1 MIHFSTSLFIVG
13 VAVYIYDLWLPEK
26 KKKKKNRKIS
36 LTCSSANVQPSF
48 RKTSIF
54 LITWFTR
61 TQKGA
66 IKDGVVLESRCTDE
80 EIIAVKWIFLTASIQ
95 RAAPEREES
104 LVDSISYIF
113 HESMLVQG
121 AVTACARVSM
131 RFDSSVVQNPTK
143 WRNNGLMRPRRRD
156 FTLPL
161 VIHGGDCHYIYRPT
175 HSAALNSSGGRRVVH
190 VPGTRPDEFFSPL
203 FPLFGLFNS
212 GKRSRSRRRGP
223 SYRVWWWWGPASGR
237 WLPISSAR
245 WTSSQQ
251 FLFSP
256 SYSTVLFIS
265 LCPVGGSSTIRRR
278 LLRSHRIL
286 NHTVFIERQVLI
298 ENLFLCVCVL
308 SEKEREPFTFF
319 ELYLYQYKAQRHSP

>member
-1 MIHFSTSLFIVG
+1 
-13 VAVYIYDLWLPEK
+13 
-26 KKKKKNRKIS
+26 
-36 LTCSSANVQPSF
+36 
-48 RKTSIF
+48 
-54 LITWFTR
+54 
-61 TQKGA
+61 
-66 IKDGVVLESRCTDE
+66 
-80 EIIAVKWIFLTASIQ
+80 
-95 RAAPEREES
+95 
-104 LVDSISYIF
+104 
-113 HESMLVQG
+113 MLVQG

-161 VIHGGDCHYIYRPT
+161 VRHGGDCLYIYRPT

-308 SEKEREPFTFF
+308 SEKEREPFTFSNCICINI
-319 ELYLYQYKAQRHSP
+319 KHSVTLHRRNITRGEKDGLGRNKTIGDLLISLFIQSVSFIGVLGLPRKRENRSPRVNSL